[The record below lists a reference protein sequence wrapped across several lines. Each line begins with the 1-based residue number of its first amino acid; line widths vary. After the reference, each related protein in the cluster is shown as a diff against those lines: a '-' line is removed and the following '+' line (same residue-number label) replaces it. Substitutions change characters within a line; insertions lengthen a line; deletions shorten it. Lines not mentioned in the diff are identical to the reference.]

1 MRDPPRGMDYGHC
14 VTHLLFI
21 YDYLQCLKE
30 KEIPFDPEGMGQKGL
45 QTCLGKKMNEGGGW

>member
-1 MRDPPRGMDYGHC
+1 MDCGRY
-14 VTHLLFI
+14 VAHLLFI

-45 QTCLGKKMNEGGGW
+45 QTCLGKKMNEVGGW